1 MLQSN
6 YITCSNTSLL
16 LTLNKFC
23 AMFIYNNKQKIQ
35 CPDNVNALGAFFF
48 FSVLSQDF
56 WNLKNQNLNKI
67 LVPMIHNNPYILSD
81 QVSGIKKKT
90 WKKREI

>member
-1 MLQSN
+1 MLWE
-6 YITCSNTSLL
+6 L
-16 LTLNKFC
+16 
-23 AMFIYNNKQKIQ
+23 
-35 CPDNVNALGAFFF
+35 FFF
-48 FSVLSQDF
+48 PVLSQDF

-67 LVPMIHNNPYILSD
+67 LVPMIYNNPYILSD

>member
-35 CPDNVNALGAFFF
+35 CPDNVNVLGAFS

-67 LVPMIHNNPYILSD
+67 LVPMIYNPYILSD
-81 QVSGIKKKT
+81 QVSGIKKKHG
-90 WKKREI
+90 KRGKFD